1 MNTLHQKAQRGL
13 SYLEVVLVVVL
24 IGSLIAVAA
33 ARLLP
38 YVDHAERIA
47 VLRLEGQLRSVL
59 LLEAAKRISN
69 GESESLTEL
78 HSSNP
83 MALLLQPPAN
93 YLGELTAPVPH
104 ELPERTWHFDT
115 ERRQLVYRAGS
126 GFRFEGADP
135 VIHDYRVEL
144 AFEDVDQDA
153 AFVAGTDEFLGL
165 RLMGPG
171 IRFE

>member
-1 MNTLHQKAQRGL
+1 MNTRHQQGL

-33 ARLLP
+33 SRLLP

-69 GESESLTEL
+69 GESATLTEL

-83 MALLLQPPAN
+83 MALLLEPPPN
-93 YLGELTAPVPH
+93 YLGELAGPVPH

-126 GFRFEGADP
+126 GFPFDGDAP
-135 VIHDYRVEL
+135 VIHDYTVVL

-153 AFVAGTDEFLGL
+153 AFAAGTDDFQGL
-165 RLMGPG
+165 RLRGPG
-171 IRFE
+171 VRFE